1 MAIKA
6 AIAGMSTFQ
15 AISAAASVVSAFGQ
29 IKAGNEQARAY
40 RRQAQQAEM
49 AGRRDALKYQQEG
62 IETLR
67 RMRQNLSSVRARSG
81 AAGLDPFSGTPASFA
96 RAQLSQG
103 YDEYTM
109 AQQNSALSLTGGTLQ
124 AAEYNR
130 AASQAKTQGY
140 LGAITNVGM
149 SAAMLGQQGAFSGGG
164 GVGDMMPA
172 PGVATPSN
180 YGVMGALAS

>member
-1 MAIKA
+1 MIKA

-15 AISAAASVVSAFGQ
+15 AISAVASVVSAFGQ

-49 AGRRDALKYQQEG
+49 AGRREALAYQQQG

-81 AAGLDPFSGTPASFA
+81 AAGLDPFSGTPESFS
-96 RAQLSQG
+96 RAQLAQG

-130 AASQAKTQGY
+130 AASQAKTQGFFS
-140 LGAITNVGM
+140 AVSSVGM
-149 SAAMLGQQGAFSGGG
+149 SAAMLGSQGAFAGGG

-172 PGVATPSN
+172 PGVATPSG
-180 YGVMGALAS
+180 YGVMGALAK